1 MLKLFRSIVS
11 FIRNDGNAESQVK
24 WSLYLRVW
32 KEFGLPYWKFL
43 LLGVICTILA
53 SSAEGFAITLV
64 QKIIDEGFVE
74 KNMNSLYM
82 IGLELIGAYFL
93 KSIFT
98 FSKTVSI
105 ARVGFKG
112 AAALRKRLFK
122 HMMTLS
128 MDFFQTTHSGMM
140 MNIFVGLA
148 SAMLN
153 MVTSGVM
160 SIIQNAS
167 TLVIMISLMFWYSPR
182 LTITMFILGP
192 LIALVMTLIARRRR
206 VVARHRF
213 ALDGKSMTQISEAY
227 QGIKTVQAFCT
238 EKTEYDKISD
248 TEDRK
253 VKVGMQGARL
263 SGIQSPLLEIL
274 ISMGL
279 CGALIAGGEYITAGE
294 LTTGDFTAFL
304 LAMTAAYKPVK
315 SLSSVSGGIQEGLI
329 AAEGLFS
336 MLDRQSA
343 IKDAPDA
350 KDFNDQRISVKLDHV
365 RFAYDPKE
373 GDVVNDLH
381 LDVPAGKICAFVGP
395 SGGGKSTIFNL
406 LLRFYDPK
414 SGSVSFNGTDLR
426 KIKLASLRKSISIVS
441 QDVFLFNDTVM
452 ANIRYGSPDAT
463 DEQVYAAA
471 KAAYADEFI
480 RELPGGYRMLVG
492 ERGDLLSGG
501 QKQRIAIARAILR
514 NSPILLLDE
523 ATSAL
528 DSKSEHYIRMALE
541 KLMKGRTCFVIAHR
555 LSTVTGADMICY
567 INHGRIIEQG
577 TDEELCAKNGEYKKL
592 KDLQFKDSK

>member
-1 MLKLFRSIVS
+1 
-11 FIRNDGNAESQVK
+11 
-24 WSLYLRVW
+24 
-32 KEFGLPYWKFL
+32 
-43 LLGVICTILA
+43 
-53 SSAEGFAITLV
+53 
-64 QKIIDEGFVE
+64 
-74 KNMNSLYM
+74 
-82 IGLELIGAYFL
+82 
-93 KSIFT
+93 
-98 FSKTVSI
+98 
-105 ARVGFKG
+105 
-112 AAALRKRLFK
+112 
-122 HMMTLS
+122 
-128 MDFFQTTHSGMM
+128 
-140 MNIFVGLA
+140 
-148 SAMLN
+148 
-153 MVTSGVM
+153 
-160 SIIQNAS
+160 
-167 TLVIMISLMFWYSPR
+167 
-182 LTITMFILGP
+182 
-192 LIALVMTLIARRRR
+192 
-206 VVARHRF
+206 
-213 ALDGKSMTQISEAY
+213 
-227 QGIKTVQAFCT
+227 
-238 EKTEYDKISD
+238 
-248 TEDRK
+248 
-253 VKVGMQGARL
+253 
-263 SGIQSPLLEIL
+263 
-274 ISMGL
+274 
-279 CGALIAGGEYITAGE
+279 
-294 LTTGDFTAFL
+294 
-304 LAMTAAYKPVK
+304 VK

-373 GDVVNDLH
+373 GDVVNDLR